1 MEITLNLNAETVALL
16 ERFMDA
22 ADKMEKAVSKLDA
35 PPVAAKTKKKTAK
48 TEKSE
53 PAKDDEPEKEKPVK
67 LVTATDIKKIKA
79 AVKKSSADKQALI
92 DLLKEKYG
100 VDHTSKLPQS
110 KLAEFIMDIGAET
123 EVDDDSSDDSG
134 L

>member
-1 MEITLNLNAETVALL
+1 MKIQLELNDKTVALL
-16 ERFMDA
+16 ERFMSV
-22 ADKMEKAVSKLDA
+22 MERVEQTTDT
-35 PPVAAKTKKKTAK
+35 PPVAAKSKKKPAK
-48 TEKSE
+48 TEKDE
-53 PAKDDEPEKEKPVK
+53 PTKDDEPEKEKPVK

-92 DLLKEKYG
+92 DLLKDKYG

-123 EVDDDSSDDSG
+123 DDDESTDDSG